1 MTHPY
6 FVRCIKPNMSLA
18 PDDFNGALVLRQFNC
33 TGTTECVK
41 LMQVGF
47 PSRAPYEDLR
57 SRFKSSLPAEFG
69 TMPSARFVGLLLVAC
84 GGKEGD
90 YQLGQDMVF
99 FKASKGGMLA
109 ELMLIPKDEIASRI
123 VEQSTKDVGLLDKE
137 LRDVLVQYIEQRK
150 EERAAAL
157 KKVEA
162 AFLAT
167 VKLVQWMHWGEQR
180 LKAKN
185 AAAVKVQARRRAALA
200 RRRVEG
206 IRRAKKAAEEAEAA
220 RKAAAAAAT
229 AAAKKEAE
237 EAQRKA
243 GGGGGGDQ
251 EGGGGGG
258 GGAEGGGSEGGG
270 GGRGGGRQRRRR
282 RRRPRRRRSRRWGAC
297 RRQISSATAACRA

>member
-1 MTHPY
+1 MARFLWESDAGAHHGMVRKVIGGHWPWSPRMQQMAARDEIEAHVLPGGVAMQLMREIATTHPY

-57 SRFKSSLPAEFG
+57 SRFKASLPAEFG
-69 TMPSARFVGLLLVAC
+69 TMPSDRFVGLLLVAC

-137 LRDVLVQYIEQRK
+137 LRDVLVKYIEQRK
-150 EERAAAL
+150 EERA
-157 KKVEA
+157 V
-162 AFLAT
+162 
-167 VKLVQWMHWGEQR
+167 
-180 LKAKN
+180 
-185 AAAVKVQARRRAALA
+185 
-200 RRRVEG
+200 
-206 IRRAKKAAEEAEAA
+206 
-220 RKAAAAAAT
+220 
-229 AAAKKEAE
+229 
-237 EAQRKA
+237 
-243 GGGGGGDQ
+243 
-251 EGGGGGG
+251 
-258 GGAEGGGSEGGG
+258 
-270 GGRGGGRQRRRR
+270 RRRR
-282 RRRPRRRRSRRWGAC
+282 WWWERPTLGQTRRPHRHRLAQLPRARPDARPGPDLRPARHVARRA
-297 RRQISSATAACRA
+297 